1 MANEIGVTIS
11 FNEYKALTEFK
22 INRLE
27 EKAAVMEDIANDR
40 LDTITELRT
49 KCRELEDHIKW
60 LEAKLKEEGEAE
72 NG

>member
-1 MANEIGVTIS
+1 MANETGVTIS

-27 EKAAVMEDIANDR
+27 EKAAVMEDIARDR
-40 LDTITELRT
+40 LDTITELHA
-49 KCRELEDHIKW
+49 KCRELEDEVKW
-60 LEAKLKEEGEAE
+60 LEAKLKEGSVAE